1 MARPIRETPILTGED
16 ALRFDEE
23 MKRVESM
30 PQSERRQNRLNLERS
45 CHSFVSNLTVL
56 I

>member
-30 PQSERRQNRLNLERS
+30 PRSERRQNRLNLERS
-45 CHSFVSNLTVL
+45 CH
-56 I
+56 